1 MFWCAF
7 FVHTNDYFASQGE
20 FWSVSYQKRQ
30 QFRLKDRYYCR
41 MVAIPITTHV
51 RQTITHNPL
60 PIKEL
65 AAVVASFLPIGFAGV
80 AGAMML
86 LFVSGHEVQD
96 DQYDDYW
103 AHNSLI
109 VRELFCYE
117 FQYQH
122 WVEVLAVFP
131 PA

>member
-1 MFWCAF
+1 
-7 FVHTNDYFASQGE
+7 
-20 FWSVSYQKRQ
+20 
-30 QFRLKDRYYCR
+30 
-41 MVAIPITTHV
+41 
-51 RQTITHNPL
+51 
-60 PIKEL
+60 
-65 AAVVASFLPIGFAGV
+65 
-80 AGAMML
+80 MML

-122 WVEVLAVFP
+122 WVEVLAICP

>member
-1 MFWCAF
+1 
-7 FVHTNDYFASQGE
+7 
-20 FWSVSYQKRQ
+20 
-30 QFRLKDRYYCR
+30 

-122 WVEVLAVFP
+122 WVEVLAVYP